1 MTKLAQIFTT
11 SAEVKKQIASDNAL
25 LKAIHDGFELLKAAV
40 LSNKGTIYAAGN
52 GGSACDAMHFVE
64 ELVARY
70 KATRPGIRA
79 MHFADPATVTCWSN
93 DYEYN
98 GVFQRYAE
106 TFCTSSDVFVAIS
119 TSGNSE
125 NILRAIKSAKAKG
138 TRIIGLS
145 GQTGGKMSELCDVII
160 KVPSAETARIQE
172 SHITIIHA
180 WCELFDNEFLA

>member
-1 MTKLAQIFTT
+1 MKTISDIFEASAAVKSKIAKDT
-11 SAEVKKQIASDNAL
+11 SL
-25 LKAIHDGFELLKAAV
+25 LKTIEAGFELLK
-40 LSNKGTIYAAGN
+40 STTINKGTVYAAGN

-98 GVFQRYAE
+98 GVFERYAD
-106 TFCTSSDVFVAIS
+106 TFCTPSDTFVAIS

-125 NILRAIKSAKAKG
+125 NIIRAIKSAKAKG
-138 TRIIGLS
+138 SKVVGLT
-145 GQTGGKMSELCDVII
+145 GANGGKMNGMCDVLV
-160 KVPSAETARIQE
+160 KVPSSETARIQE
-172 SHITIIHA
+172 AHITVIHT
-180 WCELFDNEFLA
+180 WCELLDGVSR